1 MQQGD
6 LASRKLPLFVKVI
19 ASIAEE
25 LETILARSGEAAGY
39 RIALWT
45 TAVLAT

>member
-25 LETILARSGEAAGY
+25 LETILARSDEAAGY
-39 RIALWT
+39 RTSPWS
-45 TAVLAT
+45 TAG